1 MVFPPLI
8 HRYERGNKLAGVLYF
23 HRISDL
29 TMDWM
34 SMINFKMFR
43 KLCGDTTLRNAVIVT
58 NMWGQVDLQVGEA
71 REVELVRE
79 DTFFKPVFDKGAQI
93 TRNWN
98 NFDSAQNTIRLVLNN
113 RPIPLRIQ
121 RELVDERKHI
131 YETSVSEELNREIN
145 AQIKERREEMRVFKE
160 IRVLKEEVHVLKAE
174 MRALREE
181 IRVFKGEK

>member
-1 MVFPPLI
+1 M
-8 HRYERGNKLAGVLYF
+8 LYF

-43 KLCGDTTLRNAVIVT
+43 KLCGDSALRNAVIVT

-79 DTFFKPVFDKGAQI
+79 DIFFKPIFDKGAQI
-93 TRNWN
+93 ARNWN
-98 NFDSAQNTIRLVLNN
+98 NSVSARNIIRLVLNN
-113 RPIPLRIQ
+113 HPIPLRIQ

-131 YETSVSEELNREIN
+131 SETSASEELTREID
-145 AQIKERREEMRVFKE
+145 AQIKERQEEMRVVKKMRVLKEEMHVFKE
-160 IRVLKEEVHVLKAE
+160 EIRALKEEVHVLKE
-174 MRALREE
+174 VVHVLKEE
-181 IRVFKGEK
+181 VRVLKGEK